1 MRSQYLNSKQIY
13 NIWLTPYN
21 SYCIFISYPPAN
33 QDKTMLLDPHL
44 AKYCQARY
52 DEIYAQTD
60 IYQQVWDEIKYPDE
74 DFVKDN
80 ADEIGDVLSRLFAIS
95 DDSFLNEGMA
105 VDQLAEVK
113 NLLIAFRTACCE
125 REAEKRAYQK

>member
-1 MRSQYLNSKQIY
+1 
-13 NIWLTPYN
+13 
-21 SYCIFISYPPAN
+21 
-33 QDKTMLLDPHL
+33 MLLDPHL

-80 ADEIGDVLSRLFAIS
+80 ADEIGDMLAQLFTIADTLYINADAAI
-95 DDSFLNEGMA
+95 EK
-105 VDQLAEVK
+105 LADI
-113 NLLIAFRTACCE
+113 NDLLIAFRNACCE
-125 REAEKRAYQK
+125 RESEKRAYPK